1 VYFRYIDEDIK
12 SFILSDTWITTS
24 APQKLKA
31 IETMIIINI
40 IMVRNNDDKSIDA
53 KYIFKVK
60 LKYFSN
66 DI

>member
-1 VYFRYIDEDIK
+1 
-12 SFILSDTWITTS
+12 
-24 APQKLKA
+24 
-31 IETMIIINI
+31 MIIINI